1 MNHLPTIFILLFS
14 QILVAQNQ
22 SPPPPPKE
30 MNNKTLSIE
39 EQIIEFPEVEAEFK
53 GGMKGLQNY
62 IAKNIRYPKEAIAKN
77 IEGKVYLAFIID
89 EKGKVGNIVVER
101 GADPALDKE
110 AIRVI
115 RQMPNWKP
123 GKMNNK
129 KVKTRVRL
137 PINFTL
143 N

>member
-1 MNHLPTIFILLFS
+1 MNYLTGIFFLLFS
-14 QILVAQNQ
+14 QILLAQNQ
-22 SPPPPPKE
+22 GPPPPPKAA
-30 MNNKTLSIE
+30 NAGTIAIE

-62 IAKNIRYPKEAIAKN
+62 IAKNIRYPKEAIANN
-77 IEGKVYLAFIID
+77 IEGKVYLAFTID

-115 RQMPNWKP
+115 RQMPKWKP
-123 GKMNNK
+123 GKMKNK